1 MLSFTQSARHLPPRT
16 DLDLQN
22 ALTPTPHPLEADPL
36 PPSKSL
42 WGSLMGISAP
52 AGRRRGWFASESAKF
67 WLMMTPA
74 VLGFIIFSVGPMLE
88 SLYLSFTKYDVV
100 SAPKWIGVNNY
111 LYLLRHDPAFWPSV
125 KVTAIYAAVSVPL
138 SLVIALLI
146 AMLLNQRIFARNL
159 FRTIFFLP
167 TLLPAAASSV
177 VWVWIF
183 DPTRGLLNHVLA
195 LVGIPGPAWLQST
208 TWALPALI
216 IMSLWGFGGAMIIFL
231 AGLQEV
237 PRQLYEAA
245 ELDGA
250 SAWRQFYH
258 VTLPMISPVLFFN
271 LVMGIIGAL
280 KAFDLA
286 FVTSTAAGAGA
297 GGPARATLLYTLNLY
312 QKSFNYFH
320 MGLGSAM
327 AWMLF
332 AAILLL
338 TAINFVLG
346 KRWVH
351 TS

>member
-1 MLSFTQSARHLPPRT
+1 M

-36 PPSKSL
+36 PRSKSNT
-42 WGSLMGISAP
+42 GAP
-52 AGRRRGWFASESAKF
+52 AGISSPANRRRRWFHNDSAMF
-67 WLMMTPA
+67 WLMMSPA
-74 VLGFIIFSVGPMLE
+74 ILGFLTFSAGPMLS
-88 SLYLSFTKYDVV
+88 SLYLSCTKYDVV
-100 SAPKWIGVNNY
+100 SSPRWVGVDNY

-125 KVTAIYAAVSVPL
+125 KVTAVYAAVSVPL

-167 TLLPAAASSV
+167 TLLPATASGV

-183 DPTRGLLNHVLA
+183 DPTRGLLNHALA
-195 LVGIPGPAWLQST
+195 SVGILGPAWMHST

-250 SAWRQFYH
+250 GSWNQFYH

-297 GGPARATLLYTLNLY
+297 GGPARATLFYTLNLY

>member
-1 MLSFTQSARHLPPRT
+1 LSNT
-16 DLDLQN
+16 
-22 ALTPTPHPLEADPL
+22 LTPTPVPLKIAPPPPRADAVT
-36 PPSKSL
+36 
-42 WGSLMGISAP
+42 ISNP
-52 AGRRRGWFASESAKF
+52 RRRRWFTSDSARF

-74 VLGFIIFSVGPMLE
+74 ILGFLIFSAGPMIS

-100 SAPKWIGVNNY
+100 SSPQWIGLNNY
-111 LYLLRHDPAFWPSV
+111 FYLLRRDPAFWPSV
-125 KVTAIYAAVSVPL
+125 KVTAIFSIVSVPL
-138 SLVIALLI
+138 GLTIALLI
-146 AMLLNQRIFARNL
+146 AILLNQKIHARNV

-167 TLLPAAASSV
+167 SLLPATATGV

-183 DPTRGLLNHVLA
+183 DPMRGLLNHALLA
-195 LVGIPGPAWLQST
+195 VGIHGPAWLQST

-216 IMSLWGFGGAMIIFL
+216 IISIWGFGRAMIIFL

-245 ELDGA
+245 EIDGA
-250 SAWRQFYH
+250 GTWRQFFH

-271 LVMGIIGAL
+271 LVLGIIDAL

-286 FVTSTAAGAGA
+286 FVTSTAAGESA
-297 GGPARATLLYTLNLY
+297 GGPARATLFYTLNLY

-327 AWMLF
+327 AWILF

-338 TAINFVLG
+338 TAINFILG

>member
-1 MLSFTQSARHLPPRT
+1 LPDTITPTSVSIGLAPPPPRAQT
-16 DLDLQN
+16 
-22 ALTPTPHPLEADPL
+22 A
-36 PPSKSL
+36 
-42 WGSLMGISAP
+42 GSAIHA
-52 AGRRRGWFASESAKF
+52 RRFLASDTLRF

-74 VLGFIIFSVGPMLE
+74 ILGFLIFSAGPMLS

-100 SAPKWIGVNNY
+100 SSPQWIGLNNY
-111 LYLLRHDPAFWPSV
+111 FYLLRHDPAFWPSV
-125 KVTAIYAAVSVPL
+125 KVTAIFAVVSVPL
-138 SLVIALLI
+138 SLAVALLI
-146 AMLLNQRIFARNL
+146 AILLNQRIFARNI

-167 TLLPAAASSV
+167 TLLPATASGV

-183 DPTRGLLNHVLA
+183 NPTRGLLNHALA
-195 LVGIPGPAWLQST
+195 AVGIAGPAWMQST

-216 IMSLWGFGGAMIIFL
+216 IMSVWGFGGAMIIFL

-250 SAWRQFYH
+250 GAGRQFFH
-258 VTLPMISPVLFFN
+258 VTLPILSPVLFFN

-280 KAFDLA
+280 KTFDLA
-286 FVTSTAAGAGA
+286 FVTSTAADVGA
-297 GGPARATLLYTLNLY
+297 GGPARATLFFTLNLY

-327 AWMLF
+327 AWLLF
-332 AAILLL
+332 IATLIL
-338 TAINFVLG
+338 TAVNFILG

>member
-1 MLSFTQSARHLPPRT
+1 MVSPAIAGFLVFSA
-16 DLDLQN
+16 
-22 ALTPTPHPLEADPL
+22 
-36 PPSKSL
+36 
-42 WGSLMGISAP
+42 
-52 AGRRRGWFASESAKF
+52 
-67 WLMMTPA
+67 
-74 VLGFIIFSVGPMLE
+74 GPMLS

-100 SAPKWIGVNNY
+100 SAPRWVGLKNFS
-111 LYLLRHDPAFWPSV
+111 YLLEHDPAFWPSV
-125 KVTAIYAAVSVPL
+125 KVTLIFTAASVPL
-138 SLVIALLI
+138 NLIIALAI
-146 AMLLNQRIFARNL
+146 ALLLNQRVFARNV

-167 TLLPAAASSV
+167 TLLPATASGV

-183 DPTRGLLNHVLA
+183 DPMRGLLNHLLA
-195 LVGIPGPAWLQST
+195 AVGIPGPAWMEST

-216 IMSLWGFGGAMIIFL
+216 IVSLWGFGGAMIIFL

-250 SAWRQFYH
+250 GSWQQFLN

-280 KAFDLA
+280 KVFDLA
-286 FVTSTAAGAGA
+286 FVTSSTAGVGA
-297 GGPARATLLYTLNLY
+297 GGPARATLFYTLNLY

-332 AAILLL
+332 VTILLL

-351 TS
+351 VS

>member
-1 MLSFTQSARHLPPRT
+1 M

-22 ALTPTPHPLEADPL
+22 ASTPIPNL
-36 PPSKSL
+36 PEVLPTSSEPV
-42 WGSLMGISAP
+42 GITQAAVNGP
-52 AGRRRGWFASESAKF
+52 AKPGRNWFASDTAKF
-67 WLMMTPA
+67 WLMMSPA
-74 VLGFIIFSVGPMLE
+74 ILGFLAFSAGPMLT

-100 SAPKWIGVNNY
+100 SPPQWIGISNY
-111 LYLLRHDPAFWPSV
+111 VYLLRHDPAFWPSV
-125 KVTAIYAAVSVPL
+125 KVTAIYASFSVPL
-138 SLVIALLI
+138 SLFFALLI
-146 AMLLNQRIFARNL
+146 AMTLNQRIVLRNL

-167 TLLPAAASSV
+167 ALLPAVASGV

-183 DPTRGLLNHVLA
+183 DPTRGLLNHILA
-195 LVGIPGPAWLQST
+195 AVGIAGPAWMHST

-216 IMSLWGFGGAMIIFL
+216 IISIWGFGRAMVIFL

-245 ELDGA
+245 KLDGA
-250 SAWRQFYH
+250 GAWHQFYH

-271 LVMGIIGAL
+271 LVIGIIDSL

-286 FVTSTAAGAGA
+286 FVSSTASGAGA

-327 AWMLF
+327 AWLLF
-332 AAILLL
+332 LAILLL
-338 TAINFVLG
+338 TAINFRLE

-351 TS
+351 TQ

>member
-1 MLSFTQSARHLPPRT
+1 
-16 DLDLQN
+16 
-22 ALTPTPHPLEADPL
+22 
-36 PPSKSL
+36 
-42 WGSLMGISAP
+42 
-52 AGRRRGWFASESAKF
+52 
-67 WLMMTPA
+67 MMTPA
-74 VLGFIIFSVGPMLE
+74 ILGFLIFSAGPMLS

-100 SAPKWIGVNNY
+100 SPPQWIGLSNY
-111 LYLLRHDPAFWPSV
+111 FYLLRHDPAFWPSV
-125 KVTAIYAAVSVPL
+125 KVTAIFATVSVPL
-138 SLVIALLI
+138 SLITALLI
-146 AMLLNQRIFARNL
+146 AILLNQRIFARNV

-167 TLLPAAASSV
+167 TLLPATASGV

-183 DPTRGLLNHVLA
+183 DPNRGLLNHALA
-195 LVGIPGPAWLQST
+195 AVGIRGPAWMQST

-216 IMSLWGFGGAMIIFL
+216 IMSIWGFGGAMIIFL

-237 PRQLYEAA
+237 PPQLYEAA

-250 SAWRQFYH
+250 GTWRKFYH

-286 FVTSTAAGAGA
+286 FVTSTAAGAGP
-297 GGPARATLLYTLNLY
+297 GGPARATLFYTLNLY

-332 AAILLL
+332 AAILVL
-338 TAINFVLG
+338 TAVNFVLG

>member
-1 MLSFTQSARHLPPRT
+1 MQSTAR
-16 DLDLQN
+16 
-22 ALTPTPHPLEADPL
+22 PTPHSIE
-36 PPSKSL
+36 
-42 WGSLMGISAP
+42 SAP
-52 AGRRRGWFASESAKF
+52 APRETIIVASRRRTWFASDTAKF

-74 VLGFIIFSVGPMLE
+74 LLGFIIFSAGPMLT

-100 SAPKWIGVNNY
+100 SPPKWIGISNY
-111 LYLLRHDPAFWPSV
+111 LYLLRRDPAFWPSV
-125 KVTAIYAAVSVPL
+125 KVTTIFAAVSVPL
-138 SLVIALLI
+138 TLLIALLI
-146 AMLLNQRIFARNL
+146 AILLNQRFFARNL

-167 TLLPAAASSV
+167 ALLPAAASGV

-183 DPTRGLLNHVLA
+183 DPTRGVLNHILA
-195 LVGIPGPAWLQST
+195 TVGIVGPAWMHST

-216 IMSLWGFGGAMIIFL
+216 IMSAWGFGRAMVIFL

-237 PRQLYEAA
+237 PPQLYEAA

-250 SAWRQFYH
+250 GAWHRFYH

-271 LVMGIIGAL
+271 LVIGIIDAL

-286 FVTSTAAGAGA
+286 FVTSTASGAGA

-327 AWMLF
+327 AWLLF
-332 AAILLL
+332 VAILLL
-338 TAINFVLG
+338 TAINFGLE

>member
-1 MLSFTQSARHLPPRT
+1 M
-16 DLDLQN
+16 DLRLQN
-22 ALTPTPHPLEADPL
+22 ASPSIALADTPMDAVRASP
-36 PPSKSL
+36 
-42 WGSLMGISAP
+42 
-52 AGRRRGWFASESAKF
+52 RRSWFAGESAKF

-74 VLGFIIFSVGPMLE
+74 VLGFLIFSLGPMLS

-100 SAPKWIGVNNY
+100 SPAQWVGLNNY
-111 LYLLRHDPAFWPSV
+111 FYLLAHDPAFWPSV
-125 KVTAIYAAVSVPL
+125 KVTAIYAVVSVPL
-138 SLVIALLI
+138 SLAIALLLAI
-146 AMLLNQRIFARNL
+146 MLNQPIFGRNV
-159 FRTIFFLP
+159 FRTVFFMP
-167 TLLPAAASSV
+167 TLLPAAASGV

-183 DPTRGLLNHVLA
+183 DPRRGLLNHMLA
-195 LVGIPGPAWLQST
+195 KVGIAGPAWMQST

-216 IMSLWGFGGAMIIFL
+216 IVSLWGFGGAMIIFL

-250 SAWRQFYH
+250 GAWRKFFH

-286 FVTSTAAGAGA
+286 LVTSTAAGAGTGA
-297 GGPARATLLYTLNLY
+297 QPGGPARATLLYTLYLY

-332 AAILLL
+332 AIILLL
-338 TAINFVLG
+338 TAINFILG

-351 TS
+351 TA

>member
-1 MLSFTQSARHLPPRT
+1 
-16 DLDLQN
+16 
-22 ALTPTPHPLEADPL
+22 
-36 PPSKSL
+36 
-42 WGSLMGISAP
+42 
-52 AGRRRGWFASESAKF
+52 
-67 WLMMTPA
+67 MMSPA
-74 VLGFIIFSVGPMLE
+74 VVGFLVFSAGPMLS

-100 SAPKWIGVNNY
+100 SPPEWVGINNY

-125 KVTAIYAAVSVPL
+125 KVTAIYAVVSVPL
-138 SLVIALLI
+138 SLIIALLI
-146 AMLLNQRIFARNL
+146 AILLNQRIYARNV

-167 TLLPAAASSV
+167 TLLPATASAV

-183 DPTRGLLNHVLA
+183 DPSRGLLNHALA
-195 LVGIPGPAWLQST
+195 AVGILGPGWLLST
-208 TWALPALI
+208 TWALPAII

-245 ELDGA
+245 DLDGA
-250 SAWRQFYH
+250 GTWRKFYH

-271 LVMGIIGAL
+271 LVMGVISAL

-286 FVTSTAAGAGA
+286 FVASTTARAGPGMPDRA
-297 GGPARATLLYTLNLY
+297 GGPGRATLFYALDLY

-332 AAILLL
+332 AVILVL
-338 TAINFVLG
+338 TAINFLLG

-351 TS
+351 IS

>member
-1 MLSFTQSARHLPPRT
+1 
-16 DLDLQN
+16 LQN
-22 ALTPTPHPLEADPL
+22 ALTPTPHPLDAVPPPPAQPL
-36 PPSKSL
+36 GGGL
-42 WGSLMGISAP
+42 LDISAP
-52 AGRRRGWFASESAKF
+52 VARRRTWFASESAKF

-74 VLGFIIFSVGPMLE
+74 LLGFIIFNVGPMLT

-125 KVTAIYAAVSVPL
+125 KVTTIYASCSVPL
-138 SLVIALLI
+138 SLAIALLI
-146 AMLLNQRIFARNL
+146 AMLLNQRMFARNL

-167 TLLPAAASSV
+167 ALLPAAASGV

-183 DPTRGLLNHVLA
+183 DPTRGLLNHILA
-195 LVGIPGPAWLQST
+195 SVGIAGPAWMQST

-216 IMSLWGFGGAMIIFL
+216 IMSAWGFGRAMVIFL

-250 SAWRQFYH
+250 GAWNRFYH
-258 VTLPMISPVLFFN
+258 VTIPVISPVLFFN
-271 LVMGIIGAL
+271 LVIGIIDAL

-320 MGLGSAM
+320 MGLGAAM
-327 AWMLF
+327 AWLLF
-332 AAILLL
+332 LAILLL
-338 TAINFVLG
+338 TAINFGLE